1 MGFEKGISGNPEGRP
16 KGATNKTSLQL
27 REMITDFL
35 ETNFEKIKKDFELLS
50 IKERAKLY
58 CDLLQYSLP
67 RLQAVQLET
76 DFERLPDD
84 QLDKIINELK
94 NSGHESEGKIKIIT
108 GDKER

>member
-35 ETNFEKIKKDFELLS
+35 ETNFEKIKNDFEMLS
-50 IKERAKLY
+50 AKERAKLY
-58 CDLLQYSLP
+58 CDLLQYGLP
-67 RLQAVQLET
+67 KLQTVQLET

-84 QLDKIINELK
+84 QLDFIIETLQKSANEP
-94 NSGHESEGKIKIIT
+94 
-108 GDKER
+108 